1 MPALDRQVALEDPQR
16 SPDSLRTHPRC
27 VSGPLVVHECDKGS
41 RTEEPFLKSLR
52 RTHEDRESALVDFL
66 HIGDRSV
73 LRIMGGVVEFPR
85 LARPKPLLCRP
96 EHPVV
101 ELLAGHRDV
110 DDPGVVGRG
119 GFTAD
124 DSEGDWV
131 HRASE

>member
-16 SPDSLRTHPRC
+16 SPDSLGTHPGC
-27 VSGPLVVHECDKGS
+27 VSGSLVIHERDKGS
-41 RTEEPFLKSLR
+41 RTEEPFLKPVGR
-52 RTHEDRESALVDFL
+52 AGEDRESAVVDFL

-85 LARPKPLLCRP
+85 LARPKPLLCHP
-96 EHPVV
+96 EHPGV

-110 DDPGVVGRG
+110 DDPGMMGRV

-131 HRASE
+131 HRT